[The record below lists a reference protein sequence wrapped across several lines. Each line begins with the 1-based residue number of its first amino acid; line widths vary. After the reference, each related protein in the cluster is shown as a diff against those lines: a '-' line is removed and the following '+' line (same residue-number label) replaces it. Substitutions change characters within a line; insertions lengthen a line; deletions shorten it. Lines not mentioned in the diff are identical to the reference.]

1 MSKTKSSEN
10 PEVSQLYP
18 KQISTIGRVINCDM
32 KTKENYI
39 ENFEYLTE
47 VFFKVNEDSI
57 VMLIDEIHSK
67 EISYNKNLFHKIFN
81 FLKRVNKSFKFFT
94 EPIPTF
100 LPGS

>member
-32 KTKENYI
+32 KTNKNYI
-39 ENFEYLTE
+39 ENFEYFAE
-47 VFFKVNEDSI
+47 GFFKVNEESI
-57 VMLIDEIHSK
+57 AEFIEEIHSK
-67 EISYNKNLFHKIFN
+67 EISYNKNLFYKFYN
-81 FLKRVNKSFKFFT
+81 FLKRINKSFKFFA
-94 EPIPTF
+94 ESIPTF